1 MKYRAIAR
9 DPEIGAPRVSGA
21 GDTPE
26 EAQINCLKR
35 LCKYLQESPRWVG
48 AGEFKL
54 RVEVL

>member
-1 MKYRAIAR
+1 MKYTAIAY

-26 EAQINCLKR
+26 EATISCLKR
-35 LCKYLQESPRWVG
+35 LCKYLQESVRWVG

-54 RVEVL
+54 KIKKI